1 MIQNVEDC
9 ILTKDHSA
17 MYVKPKQGALKWEG
31 QCLKKLCER
40 TAQET
45 SASEQRQ
52 VSSGERSENTD
63 VKEKKKKSNKW
74 TGQWP
79 KKLKSKIN
87 SGKHKLMSGGYKL
100 SRGTF
105 SITFISIT
113 IGEQQQYYL

>member
-31 QCLKKLCER
+31 HSVWKSCVS

-52 VSSGERSENTD
+52 VSSGERSENDCD
-63 VKEKKKKSNKW
+63 VKEEKSNKW